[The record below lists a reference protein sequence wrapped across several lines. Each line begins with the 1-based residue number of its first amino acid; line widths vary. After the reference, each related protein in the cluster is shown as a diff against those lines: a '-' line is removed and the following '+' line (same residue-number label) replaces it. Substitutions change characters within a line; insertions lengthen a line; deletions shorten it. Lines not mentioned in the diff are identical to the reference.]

1 MKRPNQRGAAPSTS
15 LGTLEVKAAE
25 ALKQQRFKEA
35 VELFKLMIRQ
45 DPRPEWRQS
54 LAEAYRGRAR
64 ALAAKKMFKEAAIVV
79 ENTLAPD
86 GTLVDPVFYLHC
98 LIRDGQHQKAATHAL
113 QYLGTESKLP
123 AEERAVLENLA
134 AALLVAVP
142 LRSDPARSA
151 RPEQA
156 RWLELA
162 GASREALEAWVAGSS
177 PQEVEQQLN
186 RISLR
191 SAFRP
196 VRVLLKS
203 LTTLPQDADRS
214 RRLLEAIPPESPFFA
229 FREAVAAAVL
239 AERALDADGWH
250 RLTPVQQAFV
260 AQTRSLPEAAVQFL
274 ARLSEAERSGP
285 SAVFG
290 FLLKQRDLPQA
301 EVRSAC
307 LNLLPQIPDR
317 LSQFEKSFGPLR
329 DFERN
334 RVQALAA
341 EGRGDW
347 VKAERFWRAAV
358 AATIVEDSDNR
369 QTRLSR
375 GVILRHLAQLA
386 DKHPE
391 VEGDGDGFLDNPVI
405 SYLEQSIQA
414 DPDYI
419 AGVLEL
425 IGHYRAESRLK
436 DWHRQVDEA
445 VQRFPDNSAVLLQA
459 TESAMARKAYKKAAG
474 FAHRLL
480 KIDPINTGVRRQMIE
495 LQVAHARKQMRAGR
509 PDLAAKELAAAAGW
523 ERSDAPSALLRIAH
537 GLVELRAGQDEQ
549 AQERLREGVA
559 LAGGGAAGWFRAAV
573 EGELM
578 KLTGSPALLLRHE
591 LSRARETPPT
601 KEAVMEIVAVLNQ
614 PDAGENKRAVASL
627 LLGMRSWLLQA
638 AAIDWPQ
645 AEFQALAEM
654 FARFDA
660 FDLLAEYARTARRR
674 EPGNLTWRFH
684 EIIARTRGN
693 TTRLTID
700 EMEEMDRMADAA
712 ASREDFRAA
721 NQITRFLGGAGHTRS
736 SRRRSPAALPDTLD
750 DDDLLELV
758 AAMIESMP
766 KRSADSVRGLVR
778 DFGRDGAVAHMVE
791 QLRASPD
798 GPGMPDLVLRELC
811 QAMVAKAM
819 DGSRASQAGSA
830 RRSQF

>member
-1 MKRPNQRGAAPSTS
+1 VKRPNQRGAAPSTS

-239 AERALDADGWH
+239 GERALYADSWH
-250 RLTPVQQAFV
+250 RLTSVQQAFV

-459 TESAMARKAYKKAAG
+459 IESAMARKAYKKAAG

-495 LQVAHARKQMRAGR
+495 LQVAHARKQMRVGR
-509 PDLAAKELAAAAGW
+509 LELAAKELAAAAEW
-523 ERSDAPSALLRIAH
+523 ERPDAPNALLRIAH
-537 GLVELRAGQDEQ
+537 GLVDLQSGQNEQ

-559 LAGGGAAGWFRAAV
+559 LAGGGVAGWFRAAM

-578 KLTGSPALLLRHE
+578 KFTGGSAGLLRHE
-591 LSRARETPPT
+591 LARARETPPT
-601 KEAVMEIVAVLNQ
+601 KEAVMAIVSALGQ
-614 PDAGENKRAVASL
+614 PDASEYKRAIASL
-627 LLGMRSWLLQA
+627 LLGMRAWLLQA
-638 AAIDWPQ
+638 AAIDWSP

-654 FARFDA
+654 LARFDA
-660 FDLLAEYARTARRR
+660 FDLLAEYARAARRR
-674 EPGNLTWRFH
+674 EPGNPTWRFH
-684 EIIARTRGN
+684 EIIARTRGDRDKL
-693 TTRLTID
+693 TRD
-700 EMEEMDRMADAA
+700 EMEELDRMADAA
-712 ASREDFRAA
+712 GSREDFHEA
-721 NQITRFLGGAGHTRS
+721 NRIERFLNGVSHTPS
-736 SRRRSPAALPDTLD
+736 GRRRPAAALPDMLD
-750 DDDLLELV
+750 DDDFLGLV
-758 AAMIESMP
+758 AAMVEDMP
-766 KRSADSVRGLVR
+766 KGSADSVRGLVR
-778 DFGRDGAVAHMVE
+778 DFGREGAVAHMFQ
-791 QLRASPD
+791 QLRSTPG
-798 GPGMPDLVLRELC
+798 GPGMPDPVLRELC
-811 QAMVAKAM
+811 QVMVTKAM
-819 DGSRASQAGSA
+819 DGRRSGQPATA
-830 RRSQF
+830 RRSRF